1 MLRQAE
7 PEPRRAKRDK
17 SFAER
22 FNPKAT
28 LQAPAKAARPL
39 AEEAKPARHKI
50 LTFHFCKPST
60 IGLLTNKFKN
70 SLTFL
75 FVFRFARYHLK

>member
-39 AEEAKPARHKI
+39 AQEAKPAAVGTK
-50 LTFHFCKPST
+50 L
-60 IGLLTNKFKN
+60 
-70 SLTFL
+70 
-75 FVFRFARYHLK
+75 

>member
-39 AEEAKPARHKI
+39 AEEEAKPAAVG
-50 LTFHFCKPST
+50 T
-60 IGLLTNKFKN
+60 KF
-70 SLTFL
+70 
-75 FVFRFARYHLK
+75 

>member
-28 LQAPAKAARPL
+28 LHAKAARPL
-39 AEEAKPARHKI
+39 AEEAKPAAVG
-50 LTFHFCKPST
+50 T
-60 IGLLTNKFKN
+60 KF
-70 SLTFL
+70 
-75 FVFRFARYHLK
+75 